1 MFSLHVDT
9 AQSWR
14 GGQNQTLLTVL
25 GMKAI
30 GHRVALVA
38 HPNSELRKR
47 ADDKVDLIP
56 LAASTEMNLLASW
69 RLSRI
74 ISKLKPDV
82 IHAHDP
88 HAVAVAALALSVYSP
103 SPRPLL
109 FASRRVDFHLKRNMF
124 SLWKYRQVDF
134 FICVSDAIRTMLQM
148 DGIDGERIKTIAEG
162 IDVDHVTKSPPLSI
176 HNELGLPEHT
186 PVVGNIAALV
196 PHKGQNYLIEAA
208 KLVREEKLDVK
219 FVIAGEGELRS
230 ELETKIRKYQLE
242 EHVFLIG
249 FRPNVLSLL
258 KSFDIFVMSSVTEGL
273 GTSLL
278 DAMACNVAIVAT
290 RVGGIPEVIEDGR
303 NGRLVPPCDPRAL
316 SETIIDLLQDEPQRR
331 RLAREGTVLVRERFT
346 AKRMVEQTLKTYE
359 RLADKFHEADTAHRV
374 DRD

>member
-1 MFSLHVDT
+1 MFSLHIDT
-9 AQSWR
+9 ARSWR

-25 GMKAI
+25 GMKAL
-30 GHRVALVA
+30 GHRVALVT
-38 HPNSELRKR
+38 HPNGELRRR
-47 ADDKVDLIP
+47 AADKVDLIP
-56 LAASTEMNLLASW
+56 LAASTEMNILAGW

-88 HAVAVAALALSVYSP
+88 HAVAVVALALSVYSP
-103 SPRPLL
+103 STRPL
-109 FASRRVDFHLKRNMF
+109 FFVSRRVDFHLKRNIF

-134 FICVSDAIRTMLQM
+134 FICVSNAIRTMLQM
-148 DGIDGERIKTIAEG
+148 DGIDKNRTKTIAEG
-162 IDVDHVTKSPPLSI
+162 IDIEHVTKFPLLSI
-176 HNELGLPEHT
+176 HDELGLPKHT

-196 PHKGQNYLIEAA
+196 PHKGQHYMIEAA
-208 KLVREEKLDVK
+208 KLVRQAKLDVK

-242 EHVFLIG
+242 EYVFLIG
-249 FRPNVLSLL
+249 FRPNILSLL

-290 RVGGIPEVIEDGR
+290 RVGGIPEVIEDGK
-303 NGRLVPPCDPRAL
+303 NGRLVPPCDPQAL
-316 SETIIDLLQDEPQRR
+316 SETILDLLRDESQRR
-331 RLAREGTVLVRERFT
+331 HLAEKGTLLVRERFT
-346 AKRMVEQTLKTYE
+346 AKRMVEQTLKAYE
-359 RLADKFHEADTAHRV
+359 CLADKSHEADTAHLV